1 MPFIYLRKGE
11 ILEMKSYWK
20 TGLILLAA
28 IVIAGVGA
36 ESPEDSGIVEEA
48 GEPSAVERLE
58 QLDPNRLVLSNEY
71 IAVAVN
77 RSPDGTGRFG
87 VKVTGGDPYR
97 SGDEEQPLIYGFENP
112 WTSYTTIQI
121 DGKDYIFGGRT
132 GKRSGGSGE
141 FGQVIAGPELDEE
154 KGVIRTVCR
163 FVTVEVMQ
171 EIAVVESTTSLL
183 PDTAKIQYTIIN
195 RDEKPREV
203 GLRVVIDTML
213 GENDANPF
221 RIGETAI
228 ETDTVFPREELPEF
242 WQAFDT
248 LSNPRVIAQGTLKGR
263 EAIPPDYLYFT
274 NWGTV
279 ADHHWDVPLVRGRD
293 FTRAGEFELDSAAVY
308 KWEPVTVAPVDTCTY
323 VLYYGLG
330 GVTVKPGE
338 LQLGVTSPA
347 EIPLVATEK
356 SYSIIAYIE
365 NTGAGPA
372 MNARVRLNLPRGLV
386 LTGRRPAESA
396 LGNIRPG
403 EIKQVHWE
411 IKPDGTVT
419 GQLQFDVVVSA
430 VNLPENRA
438 VRNIRLIGPPK
449 LTLTVKN
456 PPPLKVVN
464 EKLQPVPYPLAVTVK
479 NTGESSA
486 YRVTAGLQLGPGMEM
501 APGELRHKY
510 VGQLKPGETY
520 DLSWYLLPEATGSRT
535 FQGIRVESETTAP
548 EMRIVLIELP
558 VLTPKVRVVPL
569 RGRYQAGDYLA
580 VEIRA
585 EHIPMLNGASFDL
598 IYDSQILQAER
609 VERGVFFVEDGVLT
623 TWQSGVI
630 DRGKGVIRE
639 VMGERTTPGRTGAPL
654 ATVYFLIK
662 DEPGEAVIKPENIR
676 LWSNENKLPAYLVEG
691 LVIKIS
697 RGGGVEIVPVQVD

>member
-1 MPFIYLRKGE
+1 
-11 ILEMKSYWK
+11 MKSYWK

-163 FVTVEVMQ
+163 FDTVEVMQ
-171 EIAVVESTTSLL
+171 EIAVVESTTTLL

-213 GENDANPF
+213 GENDGNPF

>member
-1 MPFIYLRKGE
+1 
-11 ILEMKSYWK
+11 MKSYWK

-163 FVTVEVMQ
+163 FDTVEVMQ
-171 EIAVVESTTSLL
+171 EIAVVESTTTLL

-195 RDEKPREV
+195 RDKKPREV

-213 GENDANPF
+213 GENDGNPF

-449 LTLTVKN
+449 LALTVKN

-623 TWQSGVI
+623 TWQPGVI

>member
-1 MPFIYLRKGE
+1 
-11 ILEMKSYWK
+11 MKSYWK

-163 FVTVEVMQ
+163 FDTVEVMQ
-171 EIAVVESTTSLL
+171 EIAVVESTTTLL

-213 GENDANPF
+213 GENDGNPF

-623 TWQSGVI
+623 TWQPGVI

>member
-1 MPFIYLRKGE
+1 
-11 ILEMKSYWK
+11 MKSYWK

-163 FVTVEVMQ
+163 FDTVEVMQ
-171 EIAVVESTTSLL
+171 EIAVVESTTTLL

-195 RDEKPREV
+195 RDKKPREV

-213 GENDANPF
+213 GENDGNPF

-623 TWQSGVI
+623 TWQPGVI

>member
-1 MPFIYLRKGE
+1 
-11 ILEMKSYWK
+11 MKRYWK
-20 TGLILLAA
+20 TWLLLLAFF
-28 IVIAGVGA
+28 ITVFIMIAGAGA
-36 ESPEDSGIVEEA
+36 QSPENAGNTEENGTPA
-48 GEPSAVERLE
+48 TPSLVDGLE
-58 QLDPNRLVLSNEY
+58 QLDPNRLVISNEY

-87 VKVTGGDPYR
+87 VKVTGGDPFR

-112 WTSYTTIQI
+112 WTSYTTVRI

-132 GKRSGGSGE
+132 RKRSGGTGT
-141 FGQVIAGPELDEE
+141 FGQVIAGPELDVE

-163 FVTVEVMQ
+163 FDTVEVMQ
-171 EIAVVESTTSLL
+171 EIAVVESTTTML

-213 GENDANPF
+213 GENDGNPF

-228 ETDTVFPREELPEF
+228 VTDTVFSREELPEF

-263 EAIPPDYLYFT
+263 EATPPDYLYFT

-279 ADHHWDVPLVRGRD
+279 ADHHWDVPLVKGRD
-293 FTRAGEFELDSAAVY
+293 FTRAGEFELDSTAVY
-308 KWEPVTVAPVDTCTY
+308 RWEPVTVAPADTCTY

-372 MNARVRLNLPRGLV
+372 HNARVRLNLPRGLV

-396 LGNIRPG
+396 LGNFRPG

-411 IKPDGTVT
+411 VKPDGTVT
-419 GQLQFDVVVSA
+419 GQVQFEVVVSA

-438 VRNIRLIGPPK
+438 VRSIRLIGPPK
-449 LTLTVKN
+449 LSLTVKN

-464 EKLQPVPYPLAVTVK
+464 EKLEPVPYPLTATVK
-479 NTGESSA
+479 NTGESTA

-501 APGELRHKY
+501 APSELRHKY

-520 DLSWYLLPEATGSRT
+520 DLVWYLLPEATGSRT

-558 VLTPKVRVVPL
+558 VLTPKLRVVPL

-585 EHIPMLNGASFDL
+585 EHIPMVNGASFDL
-598 IYDSQILQAER
+598 IYDAQTLQAER
-609 VERGVFFVEDGVLT
+609 VERGIFFVEDGALT
-623 TWQSGVI
+623 AWQPGVI
-630 DRGKGVIRE
+630 DKENGVIRE
-639 VMGERTTPGRTGAPL
+639 IKGERKTPGRTGDPL

-662 DEPGEAVIKPENIR
+662 DEQGEAIIKPENIR

-697 RGGGVEIVPVQVD
+697 RGGGVEIVPVQID

>member
-1 MPFIYLRKGE
+1 MITKSVKAIYL
-11 ILEMKSYWK
+11 ILVLLCLSLNIQGVSAENTMHGAMENSPTNTM
-20 TGLILLAA
+20 TGKENTSGLNITTEQSPVVAPET
-28 IVIAGVGA
+28 VISQALK
-36 ESPEDSGIVEEA
+36 D
-48 GEPSAVERLE
+48 
-58 QLDPNRLVLSNEY
+58 RLVIKNNY
-71 IAVAVN
+71 IAVALN
-77 RSPDGTGRFG
+77 NSLDGTGRFG

-163 FVTVEVMQ
+163 FDTVEVMQ
-171 EIAVVESTTSLL
+171 EIAVVESTTTLL

-213 GENDANPF
+213 GANDGNPF
-221 RIGETAI
+221 RLGETAI
-228 ETDTVFPREELPEF
+228 VTDTVFPREELPEF

-248 LSNPRVIAQGTLKGR
+248 LTNPRVIAQGTLKGR
-263 EAIPPDYLYFT
+263 EATPPDYLYFT

-279 ADHHWDVPLVRGRD
+279 ADHHWDVPLVKARD

-308 KWEPVTVAPVDTCTY
+308 KWEPVTVAPADTCTY
-323 VLYYGLG
+323 VVYYGLG

-347 EIPLVATEK
+347 EIPLAATEK
-356 SYSIIAYIE
+356 SYSIIAYVE

-372 MNARVRLNLPRGLV
+372 INARVRLNLPRGIV
-386 LTGRRPAESA
+386 LTGRRPAESV

-403 EIKQVHWE
+403 EIKQIHWE
-411 IKPDGTVT
+411 VKPDGSVT
-419 GQLQFDVVVSA
+419 GRHQFDVVASA
-430 VNLPENRA
+430 VNLPENKA
-438 VRNIRLIGPPK
+438 VRSIRLIGPPK
-449 LTLTVKN
+449 LALTIKN
-456 PPPLKVVN
+456 PPPLTISN
-464 EKLQPVPYPLAVTVK
+464 EKLQPMPYPLTATVK
-479 NTGESSA
+479 NTGESAA

-501 APGELRHKY
+501 AAGELRHKY
-510 VGQLKPGETY
+510 VGQLEPGEDY
-520 DLSWYLLPEATGSRT
+520 NLIWYLNPEGTGSRT

-558 VLTPKVRVVPL
+558 ALTPKVRLVPL
-569 RGRYQAGDYLA
+569 RGNYRAGDYLA

-598 IYDSQILQAER
+598 TYDAKMLHAER
-609 VERGVFFVEDGVLT
+609 VERGVR
-623 TWQSGVI
+623 S
-630 DRGKGVIRE
+630 
-639 VMGERTTPGRTGAPL
+639 
-654 ATVYFLIK
+654 
-662 DEPGEAVIKPENIR
+662 
-676 LWSNENKLPAYLVEG
+676 
-691 LVIKIS
+691 
-697 RGGGVEIVPVQVD
+697 

>member
-1 MPFIYLRKGE
+1 
-11 ILEMKSYWK
+11 MKSYWK
-20 TGLILLAA
+20 TGLVLLAA
-28 IVIAGVGA
+28 MLIAGVA
-36 ESPEDSGIVEEA
+36 VQSQETPETA
-48 GEPSAVERLE
+48 GETGELPVVESLEDLE

-87 VKVTGGDPYR
+87 VKVTGGDPFR

-112 WTSYTTIQI
+112 WTSYTTVRI

-141 FGQVIAGPELDEE
+141 FGQVIAGPVLDKE
-154 KGVIRTVCR
+154 KGIIRTVCR
-163 FVTVEVMQ
+163 FDTVEVVQ
-171 EIAVVESTTSLL
+171 EIAVVESTTTML
-183 PDTAKIQYTIIN
+183 PDTAKIQYTIVN

-213 GENDANPF
+213 GANDGNPF
-221 RIGETAI
+221 RLGETAI
-228 ETDTVFPREELPEF
+228 VTDTVFPREELPEF

-248 LSNPRVIAQGTLKGR
+248 LTNPRVIAQGTLKGR
-263 EAIPPDYLYFT
+263 EATPPDYLYFT

-279 ADHHWDVPLVRGRD
+279 ADHHWDVPLVKGRD

-308 KWEPVTVAPVDTCTY
+308 KWEPVTVAPADTCTY

-372 MNARVRLNLPRGLV
+372 HNARVRLNLPRGLL
-386 LTGRRPAESA
+386 LTGRRPAEAA

-411 IKPDGTVT
+411 VKPDGTVT

-438 VRNIRLIGPPK
+438 VRSIRLIGPPK
-449 LTLTVKN
+449 LSLTVKN

-464 EKLQPVPYPLAVTVK
+464 EKLAPVPYPLVATVQ
-479 NTGESSA
+479 NTGESTA
-486 YRVTAGLQLGPGMEM
+486 YRVIAGLQLGPGMEM

-510 VGQLKPGETY
+510 VGQLAPGESY
-520 DLSWYLLPEATGSRT
+520 ELLWYLHPEATGSRT
-535 FQGIRVESETTAP
+535 FQGIRVESEMTAP

-569 RGRYQAGDYLA
+569 RDHYETGDYLG

-598 IYDSQILQAER
+598 VYDPQILQAER
-609 VERGVFFVEDGVLT
+609 VERGIFFVEDGTLT
-623 TWQSGVI
+623 AWQPGAI
-630 DRGKGVIRE
+630 DKKNGVIRE
-639 VMGERTTPGRTGAPL
+639 VTGERTTPGRTGAPL

-662 DEPGEAVIKPENIR
+662 NEPGEAVIKPENIH
-676 LWSNENKLPAYLVEG
+676 LWSSENKLPAYLVEG

-697 RGGGVEIVPVQVD
+697 RGGGVEIVPVQID

>member
-1 MPFIYLRKGE
+1 
-11 ILEMKSYWK
+11 MKRYWK
-20 TGLILLAA
+20 TWLLLLAFF
-28 IVIAGVGA
+28 ITVFIMIAGAGA
-36 ESPEDSGIVEEA
+36 QSPENAGNTEENGTPA
-48 GEPSAVERLE
+48 TPSLVDGLE
-58 QLDPNRLVLSNEY
+58 QLDPNRLVISNEY

-87 VKVTGGDPYR
+87 VKVTGGDPFR

-112 WTSYTTIQI
+112 WTSYTTVRI

-132 GKRSGGSGE
+132 RKRSGGTGT
-141 FGQVIAGPELDEE
+141 FGQVIAGPELDVE
-154 KGVIRTVCR
+154 KGVIRTVFR
-163 FVTVEVMQ
+163 FDTVEVMQ
-171 EIAVVESTTSLL
+171 EIAVVESTTTML

-213 GENDANPF
+213 GENDGNPF

-228 ETDTVFPREELPEF
+228 VTDTVFSREELPEF

-263 EAIPPDYLYFT
+263 EATPPDYLYFT

-279 ADHHWDVPLVRGRD
+279 ADHHWDVPLVKGRD
-293 FTRAGEFELDSAAVY
+293 FTRAGEFELDSTAVY
-308 KWEPVTVAPVDTCTY
+308 RWEPVTVAPDTCTY

-330 GVTVKPGE
+330 GVTVTPGE

-372 MNARVRLNLPRGLV
+372 HNARVRLNLPRGLV

-396 LGNIRPG
+396 LGNFRPG

-411 IKPDGTVT
+411 VKPDGTVT
-419 GQLQFDVVVSA
+419 GQVQFEVVVSA

-438 VRNIRLIGPPK
+438 VRSIRLIGPPK
-449 LTLTVKN
+449 LSLTVKN

-464 EKLQPVPYPLAVTVK
+464 EKLGPVPYPLTATVK
-479 NTGESSA
+479 NTGESTA

-501 APGELRHKY
+501 APSELRHKY

-520 DLSWYLLPEATGSRT
+520 DLVWYLLPEATGSRT

-558 VLTPKVRVVPL
+558 VLTPKLRVVPL

-585 EHIPMLNGASFDL
+585 EHIPMVNGASFDL
-598 IYDSQILQAER
+598 IYDAQILQAER
-609 VERGVFFVEDGVLT
+609 VERGIFFVEDGALT
-623 TWQSGVI
+623 AWQPGVI
-630 DRGKGVIRE
+630 DKENGVIRE
-639 VMGERTTPGRTGAPL
+639 IKGERKTPGRTGDPL

-662 DEPGEAVIKPENIR
+662 DEQGEAIIKPENIR
-676 LWSNENKLPAYLVEG
+676 LWSNENKLPAYLVEV

-697 RGGGVEIVPVQVD
+697 RGGGVEIVPVQID

>member
-1 MPFIYLRKGE
+1 
-11 ILEMKSYWK
+11 MKNYWK

-28 IVIAGVGA
+28 VLIAGVGA
-36 ESPEDSGIVEEA
+36 ESPEESGDGTEPNGSVVVEE
-48 GEPSAVERLE
+48 GE
-58 QLDPNRLVLSNEY
+58 QFDPNRLILSNEY

-77 RSPDGTGRFG
+77 TSNDGTGRFG

-97 SGDEEQPLIYGFENP
+97 SGDEDQPLIYGFENP
-112 WTSYTTIQI
+112 WTSFTTVRI
-121 DGKDYIFGGRT
+121 DGRDYVFGGRT

-141 FGQVIAGPELDEE
+141 FGRVITGPVLDEE
-154 KGVIRTVCR
+154 KGSIRTVCR
-163 FVTVEVMQ
+163 FDTVEIIQ
-171 EIAVVESTTSLL
+171 EIAVVESTTTML

-213 GENDANPF
+213 GENDGNPF

-228 ETDTVFPREELPEF
+228 ETDTVFPQEELPEF

-263 EAIPPDYLYFT
+263 EATPPDYLYFS

-279 ADHHWDVPLVRGRD
+279 ADHHWDVPLVKARD

-308 KWEPVTVAPVDTCTY
+308 KWEPVTVAPADTCTY
-323 VLYYGLG
+323 VVYYGLG

-347 EIPLVATEK
+347 EIPLAATEK
-356 SYSIIAYIE
+356 SYSIIAYVE

-372 MNARVRLNLPRGLV
+372 INARVRLNLPRGIV
-386 LTGRRPAESA
+386 LTGRRPAESV

-403 EIKQVHWE
+403 EIKQIHWE
-411 IKPDGTVT
+411 VKPDGSVT
-419 GQLQFDVVVSA
+419 GRHQFDVVASA
-430 VNLPENRA
+430 VNLPENKA
-438 VRNIRLIGPPK
+438 VRSIRLIGPPK
-449 LTLTVKN
+449 LALTIKN
-456 PPPLKVVN
+456 PPPLTISN
-464 EKLQPVPYPLAVTVK
+464 EKLQPMPYPLTATVK
-479 NTGESSA
+479 NTGESAA

-501 APGELRHKY
+501 AAGELRHKY
-510 VGQLKPGETY
+510 VGQLEPGEDY
-520 DLSWYLLPEATGSRT
+520 NLIWYLNPEGTGSRT

-558 VLTPKVRVVPL
+558 ALTPKVRLVPL
-569 RGRYQAGDYLA
+569 RGNYRAGEYLA

-585 EHIPMLNGASFDL
+585 EHIPLLNGVSFDL
-598 IYDSQILQAER
+598 TYDAKMLHAER

-623 TWQSGVI
+623 SWQPGVI
-630 DRGKGVIRE
+630 DSQNGVIRE
-639 VMGERTTPGRTGAPL
+639 ITGERTTPGRTGVSL

-662 DEPGEAVIKPENIR
+662 DEPGEAIIKPESIR

-691 LVIKIS
+691 LVIKNS
-697 RGGGVEIVPVQVD
+697 RGGGVQIVPVQVD

>member
-163 FVTVEVMQ
+163 FDTVEVMQ
-171 EIAVVESTTSLL
+171 EIAVVESTTTLL

-213 GENDANPF
+213 GENDGNPF

-623 TWQSGVI
+623 TWQPGVI

>member
-1 MPFIYLRKGE
+1 
-11 ILEMKSYWK
+11 
-20 TGLILLAA
+20 
-28 IVIAGVGA
+28 
-36 ESPEDSGIVEEA
+36 
-48 GEPSAVERLE
+48 
-58 QLDPNRLVLSNEY
+58 
-71 IAVAVN
+71 
-77 RSPDGTGRFG
+77 
-87 VKVTGGDPYR
+87 
-97 SGDEEQPLIYGFENP
+97 
-112 WTSYTTIQI
+112 
-121 DGKDYIFGGRT
+121 
-132 GKRSGGSGE
+132 
-141 FGQVIAGPELDEE
+141 
-154 KGVIRTVCR
+154 
-163 FVTVEVMQ
+163 
-171 EIAVVESTTSLL
+171 
-183 PDTAKIQYTIIN
+183 
-195 RDEKPREV
+195 
-203 GLRVVIDTML
+203 
-213 GENDANPF
+213 
-221 RIGETAI
+221 
-228 ETDTVFPREELPEF
+228 
-242 WQAFDT
+242 
-248 LSNPRVIAQGTLKGR
+248 
-263 EAIPPDYLYFT
+263 
-274 NWGTV
+274 
-279 ADHHWDVPLVRGRD
+279 
-293 FTRAGEFELDSAAVY
+293 
-308 KWEPVTVAPVDTCTY
+308 
-323 VLYYGLG
+323 
-330 GVTVKPGE
+330 
-338 LQLGVTSPA
+338 
-347 EIPLVATEK
+347 
-356 SYSIIAYIE
+356 
-365 NTGAGPA
+365 

-623 TWQSGVI
+623 TWQPGVI